1 VSVPNFFSTPL
12 SQWKLNASIVT
23 TQFVTNPVK
32 SGSTVETPQGS
43 KTYPSTVTMKV
54 SNAKDI
60 VLGGVFD
67 QAKQKVVQ
75 INWNHNEASPL
86 VPIMSKSQYGGKD
99 FPVARVFLALDPNF
113 ATYTDKYLGSDGKM
127 RLASWGDI
135 TPRDKVVLN
144 YRIKDLWKTK
154 DAIVMSLEVV
164 KALFYPTPKETKEE
178 FKGKQVCEPTVEELA
193 KLIGVASAES
203 SAAAAEVPLFEDD
216 EIEAAD
222 AAKPEPEERRES
234 AEFNSPERTTSAA
247 PPKTSKKRKTVVEDD
262 E

>member
-1 VSVPNFFSTPL
+1 M
-12 SQWKLNASIVT
+12 T

-43 KTYPSTVTMKV
+43 KTYPSTVTLKV

-75 INWNHNEASPL
+75 INWNHNDATPL

-113 ATYTDKYLGSDGKM
+113 ETYTDKYLGADGKM

-135 TPRDKVVLN
+135 TPKDKVVLN
-144 YRIKDLWKTK
+144 FRIKDLWKTK

-178 FKGKQVCEPTVEELA
+178 FKGKVVCEPTVEELA
-193 KLIGVASAES
+193 KIIGLASAAEGGSSASAASAE
-203 SAAAAEVPLFEDD
+203 VPVFEDD
-216 EIEAAD
+216 EETAA
-222 AAKPEPEERRES
+222 AAPEPPELKREREED
-234 AEFNSPERTTSAA
+234 FHSPERTTSAA
-247 PPKTSKKRKTVVEDD
+247 PPKAPKKRKTVVEDD

>member
-1 VSVPNFFSTPL
+1 L
-12 SQWKLNASIVT
+12 QWKLNASIVT

-43 KTYPSTVTMKV
+43 KTYPSTVTLKV

-75 INWNHNEASPL
+75 INWNHNDATPL
-86 VPIMSKSQYGGKD
+86 LPIMSKSQYGGKD

-113 ATYTDKYLGSDGKM
+113 ETYTDKYLGADGKM

-135 TPRDKVVLN
+135 TPKDKVVLN
-144 YRIKDLWKTK
+144 FRIKDLWKTK

-178 FKGKQVCEPTVEELA
+178 FKGKVVCEPTVEELA
-193 KLIGVASAES
+193 KIIGLASASAEGGS
-203 SAAAAEVPLFEDD
+203 SASAAEVPVFEDD
-216 EIEAAD
+216 EETAA
-222 AAKPEPEERRES
+222 AAPEPPELKREREED
-234 AEFNSPERTTSAA
+234 FHSPERTTSAA
-247 PPKTSKKRKTVVEDD
+247 PPKAPKKRKTVVEDD

>member
-1 VSVPNFFSTPL
+1 M
-12 SQWKLNASIVT
+12 Q
-23 TQFVTNPVK
+23 
-32 SGSTVETPQGS
+32 TPQGE
-43 KTYPSTVTMKV
+43 KTYPSTVTLKV

-75 INWNHNEASPL
+75 INWNHNDATPL

-99 FPVARVFLALDPNF
+99 FPVARVFLALDANF
-113 ATYTDKYLGSDGKM
+113 ETYTDKYLGADGKM

-144 YRIKDLWKTK
+144 FRIKDLWKTK

-193 KLIGVASAES
+193 KLIGVSAPSSESPKSAEG
-203 SAAAAEVPLFEDD
+203 VPVFEDD
-216 EIEAAD
+216 EEIAAAD
-222 AAKPEPEERRES
+222 TEKPEEKELKRERE
-234 AEFNSPERTTSAA
+234 AEFHSPERTTPAA
-247 PPKTSKKRKTVVEDD
+247 VPKAPKKRKTVVEDD

>member
-1 VSVPNFFSTPL
+1 M
-12 SQWKLNASIVT
+12 
-23 TQFVTNPVK
+23 TNPVK
-32 SGSTVETPQGS
+32 PGATVETPQGS
-43 KTYPSTVTMKV
+43 KTYPSTVTLKV
-54 SNAKDI
+54 PNAKDI

-75 INWNHNEASPL
+75 INWNHNDATPL

-113 ATYTDKYLGSDGKM
+113 EKYTDKYLGADGKM

-135 TPRDKVVLN
+135 TPKDKVVLN
-144 YRIKDLWKTK
+144 FRIKDLWKTK

-178 FKGKQVCEPTVEELA
+178 FKGKVVCEPTVEELA
-193 KLIGVASAES
+193 KIIGLAASAEGGS
-203 SAAAAEVPLFEDD
+203 SAAAEVPVFEDD
-216 EIEAAD
+216 EEAIAE
-222 AAKPEPEERRES
+222 ASAPEPPELKREREREED
-234 AEFNSPERTTSAA
+234 FHSPERTSSAA
-247 PPKTSKKRKTVVEDD
+247 PPKAPKKRKTAVVEED